1 MHPYDAKIKNMTL
14 NHWNAVL
21 VFIPTKG
28 NLNIPSTLTSF
39 RISHSIKAKKY
50 GSDSLFLIDK
60 HILKCICVGHY
71 LNITIFSEKWK
82 YWYLVKS
89 ESVSHSV
96 TPNLLWPHARLLCP
110 WNSPSKNTGMGSHY
124 LLQETFQGIEPGL
137 LHWRQ
142 ILYHLSHQGSP
153 YW

>member
-60 HILKCICVGHY
+60 HILKCMCVRQY
-71 LNITIFSEKWK
+71 LNITIFNEKWK
-82 YWYLVKS
+82 YWY
-89 ESVSHSV
+89 
-96 TPNLLWPHARLLCP
+96 
-110 WNSPSKNTGMGSHY
+110 
-124 LLQETFQGIEPGL
+124 
-137 LHWRQ
+137 
-142 ILYHLSHQGSP
+142 
-153 YW
+153 